1 MNRADSYSLCHSI
14 LRENNSSDYQ
24 IDYILVKNENSV
36 AQYQAYATSKNDV
49 ENMICIK
56 FTDENSFE
64 IHNVASWD
72 FNIEEYFLN
81 ELENNY
87 EIDYMPLESHY
98 NFWCAI
104 DEWRDE
110 IEHQDG
116 LQKYLSYCH
125 INGISEHE
133 ISLLQLESINI
144 MDLYQEKNVGY
155 TIIAEMKCGEKAIVL
170 AERKTDIAPYVTW
183 TIRVDRKRGFDQG
196 HYFSD
201 FKSAYQDFEKRSHN
215 MMDNELSFIKNK
227 CRPKKRELSR

>member
-1 MNRADSYSLCHSI
+1 MNRAVSYSLCHSI

-110 IEHQDG
+110 IEHQD
-116 LQKYLSYCH
+116 
-125 INGISEHE
+125 
-133 ISLLQLESINI
+133 
-144 MDLYQEKNVGY
+144 KNVGY